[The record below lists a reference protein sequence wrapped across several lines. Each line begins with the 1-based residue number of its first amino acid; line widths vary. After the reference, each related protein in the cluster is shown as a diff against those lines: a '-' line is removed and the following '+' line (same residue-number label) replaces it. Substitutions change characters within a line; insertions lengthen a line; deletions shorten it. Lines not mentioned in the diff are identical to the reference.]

1 MKFFLLNFVASLSV
15 NQRLAYNA
23 KLDTIPHGNGVAFD
37 QNMITEGLNDLFEE
51 IYVWHCNVIKSLYPN
66 ISDRI
71 HCMFKTN

>member
-1 MKFFLLNFVASLSV
+1 MKIFLLSFVASSSV
-15 NQRLAYNA
+15 NQRLAYNE
-23 KLDTIPHGNGVAFD
+23 KFDTIPNDNGVALD

-71 HCMFKTN
+71 HCMYKTN